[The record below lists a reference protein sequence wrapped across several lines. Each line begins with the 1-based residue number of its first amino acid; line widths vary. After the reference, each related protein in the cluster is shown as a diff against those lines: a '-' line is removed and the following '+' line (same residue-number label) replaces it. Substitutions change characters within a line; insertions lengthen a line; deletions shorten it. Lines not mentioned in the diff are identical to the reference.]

1 MKISKDKI
9 IKKELYD
16 YHYEKVIDKTYN
28 ERKKVDKPNFLVAL
42 GLSIIPNIVAIGAG
56 IFSGGNFALLFV
68 ILYMN
73 FMTCVMI
80 THSIQEMLLNKKMFA
95 WSIVFNFIMITI
107 TGLLWLFY
115 IKLFDSFFVCIIIM
129 LAITIF
135 IFGSYLLVA
144 WLLTLK
150 KEKNTC
156 TLKIKAMCIGYEEE
170 LVDRYVDNNAYN
182 KYNRVTSVAYGNEEE
197 VMVYTPIFCFM
208 LDSVKYETIPNFKIN
223 AKNFDVGQIYDI
235 YINPNNPNECRI

>member
-1 MKISKDKI
+1 MKISTGGG
-9 IKKELYD
+9 IKKELYHH
-16 YHYEKVIDKTYN
+16 HYEKVIDKAYN
-28 ERKKVDKPNFLVAL
+28 ERKKVKKPNFLVAL

-56 IFSGGNFALLFV
+56 IFCGGNFALLFV

-80 THSIQEMLLNKKMFA
+80 THSIQEMLLNKRMFA

-107 TGLLWLFY
+107 TGLLWAFY
-115 IKLFDSFFVCIIIM
+115 LNFLNSFFLCIIIM
-129 LAITIF
+129 LVITSF
-135 IFGSYLLVA
+135 IFCSYLLIA

-156 TLKIKAMCIGYEEE
+156 TLKIKAICVGYQEE
-170 LVDRYVDNNAYN
+170 LVDRYVDNNAHS
-182 KYNRVTSVAYGNEEE
+182 KYNRATSVAYGNEEE

-208 LDSVKYETIPNFKIN
+208 LDSVKYEAIPNFKIN
-223 AKNFDVGQIYDI
+223 TKNFDVGQIYDI
-235 YINPNNPNECRI
+235 YINPNNPNECRV